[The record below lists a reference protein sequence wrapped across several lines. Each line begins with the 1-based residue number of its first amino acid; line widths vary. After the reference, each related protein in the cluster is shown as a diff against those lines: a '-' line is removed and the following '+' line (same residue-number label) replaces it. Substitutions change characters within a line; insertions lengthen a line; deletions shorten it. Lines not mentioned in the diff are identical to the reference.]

1 MSIAKVPENIS
12 KIDRDDLLVSFMDTT
27 PSGTAN
33 TWAVIGVGIA
43 EYGIAYNPQIDT
55 EKWIIE
61 KNARSDHSSNQKQAD
76 ATQKCYKGDPVFE
89 FVAKGRDVLNY
100 TTNILDVDPW
110 DQGTGTNVGKYPA
123 KKQKAMITIN
133 NWGGEKGECEY
144 SLYYQGDPTTGY
156 VTIANGVPTFTEGAI
171 SDK

>member
-1 MSIAKVPENIS
+1 MAIVNVPTGIS
-12 KIDRDDLLVSFMDTT
+12 KIDRDDLLVSFLDTT
-27 PSGTAN
+27 PTEN
-33 TWAVIGVGIA
+33 TNAWAVIGVGIA
-43 EYGIAYNPQIDT
+43 DYGIAYNPQIDT

-100 TTNILDVDPW
+100 TTDILDVDPW
-110 DQGTGTNVGKYPA
+110 NQGTGTGVGKYPA

-133 NWGGEKGECEY
+133 KWGGENGECEY
-144 SLYYQGDPTTGY
+144 SIYYQGDPTIGY
-156 VTIANGVPTFTEGAI
+156 VTIAAGVPTFTEGELTG
-171 SDK
+171 K

>member
-1 MSIAKVPENIS
+1 MSILNVPTGIS
-12 KIDRDDLLVSFMDTT
+12 KIDRDDFLASFLDTT
-27 PSGTAN
+27 PEGNSN
-33 TWAVIGVGIA
+33 TWALIGVGITDYA
-43 EYGIAYNPQIDT
+43 IAYNPQTDS

-100 TTNILDVDPW
+100 TTNVLDVDLW
-110 DQGTGTNVGKYPA
+110 NEGTGTNVGKYPA

-133 NWGGEKGECEY
+133 NWGGENGECEY
-144 SLYYQGDPTTGY
+144 SIYYQGDPTVGY
-156 VTIANGVPTFTEGAI
+156 VTIAAGVPTFTEGALTGQ
-171 SDK
+171 